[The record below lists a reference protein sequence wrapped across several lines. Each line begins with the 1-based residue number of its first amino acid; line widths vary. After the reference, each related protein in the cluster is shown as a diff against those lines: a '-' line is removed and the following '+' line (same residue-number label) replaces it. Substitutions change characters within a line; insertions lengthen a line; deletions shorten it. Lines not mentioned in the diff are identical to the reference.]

1 MSKRRTYSVEF
12 KIDVV
17 KFAEK
22 HSNRETGRK
31 FQVDES
37 MVRRWVQNKAKLNA
51 AYEKPGPSKKKSKLG
66 CGRKPILST
75 IEDQLMEKVAHEREQ
90 QHHVSTKLVTV
101 WAKNMAAEKGLTAFV
116 GSRGWLCNFLK
127 RFSLTLTRR
136 TTTGHW
142 AIHATRLRR

>member
-1 MSKRRTYSVEF
+1 MYSVEF

-17 KFAEK
+17 NFAEK

-75 IEDQLMEKVAHEREQ
+75 IEDQLMEKVAHERKQ

-101 WAKNMAAEKGLTAFV
+101 WAKNMAAEKGLTAFAANKFFLCQTYACV
-116 GSRGWLCNFLK
+116 GFVK
-127 RFSLTLTRR
+127 VPY
-136 TTTGHW
+136 
-142 AIHATRLRR
+142 I